1 MKLLKRIL
9 LSFLLL
15 LVVSAA
21 GGYAYFKNKFEAAP
35 SQLRLASQPLT
46 VPFLW
51 KSNGSEPHA
60 FQLVPVTLKGC
71 PKTFYLQFDT
81 GSPYTIF
88 YQAKLESIQ
97 KKYGHATVPHLGN
110 GQVLKDFSFQVGS
123 LPVTASQLPVKAIGD
138 GVINWTDTTGIEV
151 IGTLGTD
158 FIQDK
163 VLVLDYKKNLFS
175 VYDELPQNLAQ
186 GTQLLDF
193 QFNSRRILL
202 PGQINGEETALM
214 FDSGSSAYELLTD
227 KSTWQEMQNPN
238 SAVDTAHVNSWG
250 KTLTAFTTTTSAEAR
265 FGQVTLPLR
274 KATYLEGMST
284 VNQLLTAFSG
294 LGGMTGNKLFL
305 GHTLVLDTKHQ
316 KFAVLP

>member
-15 LVVSAA
+15 LVVISA
-21 GGYAYFKNKFEAAP
+21 GGYVYFKNKFEVGP
-35 SQLRLASQPLT
+35 SQLRLVSQPLT

-51 KSNGSEPHA
+51 KSNGAEPHA
-60 FQLVPVTLKGC
+60 FQLIPVTLHGC

-88 YQAKLESIQ
+88 YQAKLETIE
-97 KKYGHATVPHLGN
+97 KKYGPATVPQVAN
-110 GQVLKDFSFQVGS
+110 GQVLQNFSFQVGS
-123 LPVTASQLPVKAIGD
+123 LPLTASALPVKAIGD
-138 GVINWTDTTGIEV
+138 GAIDWADTTSIEV

-163 VLVLDYKKNLFS
+163 VLVLDYKKSLFS
-175 VYDELPQNLAQ
+175 VYDQFPPNLAR
-186 GTQLLDF
+186 GIQLLDF

-202 PGQINGEETALM
+202 PGQINGKETALM

-227 KSTWQEMQNPN
+227 KSTWLEMQSPH
-238 SAVDTAHVNSWG
+238 SPVDTAYVNSWG
-250 KTLTAFTTTTSAEAR
+250 KTITAFTTTTTAEAR
-265 FGQVTLPLR
+265 FGQVRLPLR
-274 KATYLEGMST
+274 KATYLEGMSL

-305 GHTLVLDTKHQ
+305 GHTLVLDTRHQ